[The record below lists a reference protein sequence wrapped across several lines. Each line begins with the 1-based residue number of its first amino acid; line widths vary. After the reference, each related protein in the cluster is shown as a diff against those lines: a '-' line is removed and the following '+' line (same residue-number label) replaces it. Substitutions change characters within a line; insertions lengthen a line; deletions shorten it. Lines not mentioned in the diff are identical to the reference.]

1 VPLGVR
7 QLEQLA
13 LGDMP
18 YDSGAAADVF
28 ALTITKS
35 RSNQ

>member
-1 VPLGVR
+1 MNAISA
-7 QLEQLA
+7 A
-13 LGDMP
+13 L